1 MGSLIDKFST
11 EELQEIVKRCHS
23 LKEVCV
29 ELGYSA
35 MSGDSAHILRK
46 KIRALGIDTS
56 HFTYQPG
63 KIRTR
68 DEIFKKNS
76 GASQNTVR
84 RYLKQEPLLYECGI
98 CGQKPFWN
106 GQPMTLIMDHID
118 GDNQN
123 HDISNLRWVC
133 PNCNMQLPTTNARNP
148 YHANHELNHCI
159 DCGAII
165 GRKSVR
171 CPICNRKQEA
181 IKSQR
186 KGLTKQK
193 LKDLIRTTPF
203 VKIGEMFNVSDN
215 AIRKWCKHF
224 NLPSK
229 TTEIQRIS
237 DEEWELI

>member
-1 MGSLIDKFST
+1 MGSLIDKFSK

-76 GASQNTVR
+76 GASQRTVR
-84 RYLKQEPLLYECGI
+84 KYLQKEPIPYRCAI
-98 CGQKPFWN
+98 CGQQPFWN
-106 GQPMTLIMDHID
+106 GKSMILIMDHID

-123 HDISNLRWVC
+123 HDLSNLRWVC
-133 PNCNMQLPTTNARNP
+133 GNCNVQLPTTNARNP

-159 DCGAII
+159 DCGAVI
-165 GRKSVR
+165 GRKSTR
-171 CPICNRKQEA
+171 CPDCNRKLEA
-181 IKSQR
+181 
-186 KGLTKQK
+186 KQSK
-193 LKDLIRTTPF
+193 KTQVSRDELKQLIRTMPF
-203 VKIGEMFNVSDN
+203 VQIGIMFGVTDKAVS
-215 AIRKWCKHF
+215 KWCKSF
-224 NLPSK
+224 NLPFRK
-229 TTEIQRIS
+229 TDINALS
-237 DEEWELI
+237 DEEWIHI